1 MATSFFINVYNLV
14 ECVLKRL
21 TNNYQSDIIG
31 MIEYYAY
38 ICAFCSFLGET
49 KSFLRLC
56 RYVFLKYYI

>member
-1 MATSFFINVYNLV
+1 MVTSFFINVYNLV

-38 ICAFCSFLGET
+38 VCAFYSFRGEIL
-49 KSFLRLC
+49 SLSSGSSD
-56 RYVFLKYYI
+56 KYF